1 MASQAFGNP
10 PKGFGDSHPPPTNGF
25 PKSNK
30 KLVSL
35 YMKEAKLVSKLTS
48 HFKSLHLIVVKRNLE
63 SEPSNS
69 QGSSDPLNAF
79 AAELST
85 RNAGDQRQPAPP
97 AQHASAPIKRD
108 APRCAD
114 EVELPPLRPSSGP
127 PSTSELAKLY
137 RELIFKL
144 DIRVDNRF
152 ITITNP
158 NLALS
163 QQEIRDFRRLVRCIK
178 IKPRGIK
185 VLSELPANIQPISI
199 VNFEGEAFV
208 YPKMWFSDFSYVR
221 KNRAYWVTPKGKN
234 GSARRANGYL
244 IEEIPTEN
252 VLPEDRRGF
261 HLHLVNER
269 ADDVNNAEDT
279 SEEEKLRLT
288 QLRNNVELWIN
299 REPQTKQSLSC
310 FLLHTYSQT
319 IEDKDP
325 SASSKDNEQ
334 SQSMDL
340 EEDDQMQSLINSLPP
355 PRDVPPP
362 RDEEIENILDSG
374 NNPADS
380 GNSSE
385 SIVALSSPCSSTFM
399 TEEEAIME
407 SKISFMVDNPLEDEY
422 SSPEGK
428 KFSSEFLKIKPDL
441 KACERCGDNLH
452 TVQNCIV
459 QSANDR
465 DETSKYKNF
474 AWFAPKEGSLA
485 ATGGSKM
492 LSCAY
497 LYCRNN
503 STHTT
508 MVCPDLHQRCA
519 TCKVRGHDNVCLKV
533 EDKKDPEG
541 RAIVYETNCPV
552 VKNHYIKTEKICS
565 EWEIT
570 CPSYQELQE
579 EFERQAPLGI
589 FTRYRFNDAGAGWY
603 PAMTEKDIKVIRALG
618 YRSLERTTA
627 EESVALLSSIHNLL
641 SGVFV
646 GTGNIS
652 FESFPD
658 EKWTII
664 HQRRDA
670 KRSLKKEESKQNK
683 AAKKA
688 ENTAARNARL
698 PRDNSPG
705 SFVFGHPSGRPR
717 YPPSRAR
724 NRSYNFNSE
733 DEYSSTF
740 GGRSRSR
747 SPQTDSMSPTPQATV
762 DRAGAHQPAPV
773 AGPSNPVRGVTP
785 PHGGRTSRANRP
797 FGYTYSRED
806 HNRWEGMYN
815 NPSGRQ
821 SGFRPN
827 NHNTSSGTGAIL
839 KERIPKISQG
849 KSPHQ

>member
-1 MASQAFGNP
+1 MASQAVGNP
-10 PKGFGDSHPPPTNGF
+10 PKDFGDSHPPPTNGF

-35 YMKEAKLVSKLTS
+35 YMKEAKLVSKLAS
-48 HFKSLHLIVVKRNLE
+48 HFKSLHLIAIDRNLE
-63 SEPSNS
+63 SEPSIS
-69 QGSSDPLNAF
+69 QGSSDPLKTF
-79 AAELST
+79 AAELSA

-97 AQHASAPIKRD
+97 AQHAAASTK
-108 APRCAD
+108 PRCAD
-114 EVELPPLRPSSGP
+114 EVELPQIRPSSGP
-127 PSTSELAKLY
+127 PSTAELAKLY

-152 ITITNP
+152 ITITNS
-158 NLALS
+158 NLELS
-163 QQEIRDFRRLVRCIK
+163 QQETRDFRRLVRCIK
-178 IKPRGIK
+178 IKPRGVK
-185 VLSELPANIQPISI
+185 VLSELPTNIKPISI
-199 VNFEGEAFV
+199 VNFEGEAFI

-252 VLPEDRRGF
+252 ILPEDRRGY

-279 SEEEKLRLT
+279 SEEERLRLT
-288 QLRNNVELWIN
+288 QLRDNVELWIN

-428 KFSSEFLKIKPDL
+428 RFASEFLKLKPDL
-441 KACERCGDNLH
+441 KACERCGDDLH
-452 TVQNCIV
+452 TVQNCII

-465 DETSKYKNF
+465 DETLKYRNF

-503 STHTT
+503 GAHTT

-519 TCKVRGHDNVCLKV
+519 TCKVRGHDNICLKI
-533 EDKKDPEG
+533 EGKKGPEG
-541 RAIVYETNCPV
+541 RAILYETNCPV
-552 VKNHYIKTEKICS
+552 IKNHYTKTEKICS

-570 CPSYQELQE
+570 CPSYQELLT

-641 SGVFV
+641 NGVFV

-705 SFVFGHPSGRPR
+705 SFVFGHPSGRPW

-733 DEYSSTF
+733 DENSSAF

-747 SPQTDSMSPTPQATV
+747 SPQTDSMSPTPQAAV
-762 DRAGAHQPAPV
+762 DRAGAHQPVPV

-785 PHGGRTSRANRP
+785 PHRERTSRANRQ
-797 FGYTYSRED
+797 FGYTYSQED
-806 HNRWEGMYN
+806 HNRWGGMYN

-821 SGFRPN
+821 SGFRPA
-827 NHNTSSGTGAIL
+827 NHNTSSGTGARP

>member
-1 MASQAFGNP
+1 MASQAFKNP
-10 PKGFGDSHPPPTNGF
+10 RKDFGDSHPPPTNGF

-48 HFKSLHLIVVKRNLE
+48 HFKSLHLVVVKRNLE

-69 QGSSDPLNAF
+69 QGPSDPLNSF
-79 AAELST
+79 AAELSA
-85 RNAGDQRQPAPP
+85 RNAGTQRQPAPP
-97 AQHASAPIKRD
+97 AQHASAPIN

-127 PSTSELAKLY
+127 PSTSELARLY

-428 KFSSEFLKIKPDL
+428 KFASEFLKIKPDL

-519 TCKVRGHDNVCLKV
+519 TCKVRGHDNICLKV
-533 EDKKDPEG
+533 EGKKGPEG
-541 RAIVYETNCPV
+541 RAILYETNCPV
-552 VKNHYIKTEKICS
+552 IKNHYTKTEKICS

-705 SFVFGHPSGRPR
+705 SFVFGLPSGRPR